1 MENNFRKRILLV
13 KTQVVNK
20 LMGNGKLKKVEGSR
34 NAGYFDL
41 EEIFKC
47 LNPLLV
53 ENNVDVDVLISK
65 DKVNIIWLDCLS
77 DDTRNVEVDFSSLI
91 DLEKLSLMKNKVQS
105 EGAKQ
110 TYIRRYALNCALNLP
125 SGDEID
131 NKNWNKPAPAKSLKT
146 AENNTHE
153 LSNSLQSAQNN
164 KLGTKESLLK
174 TATTFGDFKGYTDIL
189 KVSEKVK
196 DNLLKKVSDEQIK
209 RLCTISKG
217 KGIDDEKLK
226 TFISK
231 VWGRLSKKDLNSLEY
246 SILCGYLEN
255 KEAVK

>member
-13 KTQVVNK
+13 KTQVVDE

-53 ENNVDVDVLISK
+53 ENEIDLDVEILK
-65 DKVNIIWLDCLS
+65 DKVIIRWWDCLS
-77 DDTRNVEVDFSSLI
+77 DSFKDVSVDFSSLI

-131 NKNWNKPAPAKSLKT
+131 NKDWNKIPSEPKEDNKIQILYNILNC
-146 AENNTHE
+146 AE
-153 LSNSLQSAQNN
+153 
-164 KLGTKESLLK
+164 KGKVGTKEELLK
-174 TATTFGDFKGYTDIL
+174 AATAFKNFSGYTDIL
-189 KVSEKVK
+189 KVSDKVT
-196 DNLLKKVSDEQIK
+196 DNLLKKISDEQIA
-209 RLCTISKG
+209 RLMAIAGAKNVADSQIKIFIHKIWG
-217 KGIDDEKLK
+217 K
-226 TFISK
+226 F
-231 VWGRLSKKDLNSLEY
+231 SKKDLNVLEY
-246 SILCGYLEN
+246 SILCGYLE
-255 KEAVK
+255 VKK